1 MPVEVVEHR
10 LSEEEMECPIC
21 GETMAEIGKVVR
33 RTLKIVPAQVS
44 IREDWYYTYTCR
56 RCQNE
61 GTKTPVVKSEKAPAV
76 ISGSLAGSRGAY
88 HGPEILHG
96 QPPVPSG
103 AGVGAAG
110 REAEPTDHEQLDSAV
125 CGGLAEAE
133 ITEDLGSAGC
143 KDPWG
148 IVALASNLSI

>member
-1 MPVEVVEHR
+1 MEVVEHR
-10 LSEEEMECPIC
+10 LSEEERKCPVC
-21 GETMAEIGKVVR
+21 GETMAKIGKEVHW
-33 RTLKIVPAQVS
+33 TLKIIPAQVS
-44 IREDWYYTYTCR
+44 IREDWYYTYACR

-61 GTKTPVVKSEKAPAV
+61 RTETPVVKSEKAPAV

-96 QPPVPSG
+96 QLPVPSG

-125 CGGLAEAE
+125 CGGLAEAK
-133 ITEDLGSAGC
+133 ITEDFGSAGC
-143 KDPWG
+143 KDLRG
-148 IVALASNLSI
+148 IVTLASNLST